1 MAKAYK
7 KRRLGRGL
15 SSILNDDENNILD
28 QKKNKPFNEIDIEL
42 IDLNPFQPRTNFN
55 VKELEQ
61 LTSSIEELGLIQP
74 ITIKKNNN
82 RYTLISGERR
92 LRAFQKLGKKS
103 IPAYIRHANDRE
115 SLEMALVENVQRE
128 DLHPIEIATSYQRL
142 IAECNLSHKELGILV
157 GKSRPSISNQLR
169 LLELPEEIQIA
180 LVTKDI
186 SQGHAKALLAMA
198 DNPEQQMILFSLIKD
213 ENISVRL
220 AEEMSRKRKK
230 KNKRKKPNYFLSD
243 DQAQALDSIKL
254 RFAQKVKLIKTSN
267 NSGKIEIRFNS
278 NEELESFLDKLSN

>member
-55 VKELEQ
+55 LNELEQ

-115 SLEMALVENVQRE
+115 SLEMALVENIQRKNL
-128 DLHPIEIATSYQRL
+128 DPIEIAISYSRL
-142 IAECNLSHKELGILV
+142 TEELKISHNEMSKRV
-157 GKSRPSISNQLR
+157 GKDRTTITNYIR
-169 LLELPEEIQIA
+169 LLKLDPIIQSGLRDNFISMGHGRA
-180 LVTKDI
+180 LINIDSFEKQLSVYEK
-186 SQGHAKALLAMA
+186 
-198 DNPEQQMILFSLIKD
+198 ILKKSL
-213 ENISVRL
+213 SVR
-220 AEEMSRKRKK
+220 ETEKIFSQIKVTNPKK
-230 KNKRKKPNYFLSD
+230 TKSVSEFYLKIKEQIQNKFN
-243 DQAQALDSIKL
+243 I
-254 RFAQKVKLIKTSN
+254 KVKYNFNKKTKSV
-267 NSGKIEIRFNS
+267 SFDFQ
-278 NEELESFLDKLSN
+278 NEEKLKKFLKRLNEK

>member
-55 VKELEQ
+55 VNELEQ

-115 SLEMALVENVQRE
+115 SLEMALVENIQRKNL
-128 DLHPIEIATSYQRL
+128 DPIEIAISYSRL
-142 IAECNLSHKELGILV
+142 TEELKISHNEMSKRV
-157 GKSRPSISNQLR
+157 GKDRTTITNYIR
-169 LLELPEEIQIA
+169 LLKLDPIIQSGLRDNFISMGHGRA
-180 LVTKDI
+180 LINIDSFEKQLSVYEK
-186 SQGHAKALLAMA
+186 
-198 DNPEQQMILFSLIKD
+198 ILKKSL
-213 ENISVRL
+213 SVR
-220 AEEMSRKRKK
+220 ETEKIVSQIKVTNPKK
-230 KNKRKKPNYFLSD
+230 TKSVSEFYLKIKEQIQNKFN
-243 DQAQALDSIKL
+243 I
-254 RFAQKVKLIKTSN
+254 KVKYNFNKKTKSV
-267 NSGKIEIRFNS
+267 SFDFQ
-278 NEELESFLDKLSN
+278 NEEKLKKFLKRLNEK

>member
-55 VKELEQ
+55 LNELEQ

-115 SLEMALVENVQRE
+115 SLEMALVENIQRKNL
-128 DLHPIEIATSYQRL
+128 DPIEIAISYSRL
-142 IAECNLSHKELGILV
+142 TEELKISHNEMSKRV
-157 GKSRPSISNQLR
+157 GKDRTTITNYIR
-169 LLELPEEIQIA
+169 LLKLDPIIQSGLRDNFISMGHGRA
-180 LVTKDI
+180 LINIDSFEKQLSVYEK
-186 SQGHAKALLAMA
+186 
-198 DNPEQQMILFSLIKD
+198 ILKKSL
-213 ENISVRL
+213 SVR
-220 AEEMSRKRKK
+220 ETEKIVSQIKVTNPKK
-230 KNKRKKPNYFLSD
+230 TKSVSEFYLKIKEQIQNKFN
-243 DQAQALDSIKL
+243 I
-254 RFAQKVKLIKTSN
+254 KVKYNFNKKTKSV
-267 NSGKIEIRFNS
+267 SFDFQ
-278 NEELESFLDKLSN
+278 NEEKLKKFLKRLNEK